1 MVQSNTKFLDFFLP
15 SGQATCLV
23 VGDPHYFTFDG
34 MKYTFVGTCTYTL
47 VEVANTATNVVPIT
61 ILGKNEERGL
71 RGATYLKEVYI
82 DVYGVRI
89 TLQKNQGILVSGG
102 ARISGKKYLKISSL
116 RIAVAKRIFTFPK
129 EHVWICLALVNTP
142 IKWK

>member
-1 MVQSNTKFLDFFLP
+1 MEWTWDTSLKVCLHNNDQDEVAILIQTALANWVHGEIQYKILTLFFLP
-15 SGQATCLV
+15 SGQAICQV

-47 VEVANTATNVVPIT
+47 VEVVNTATNVIPIT

-89 TLQKNQGILVSGG
+89 TLQKNQGIMVGGG
-102 ARISGKKYLKISSL
+102 ALFFWQEVS
-116 RIAVAKRIFTFPK
+116 
-129 EHVWICLALVNTP
+129 
-142 IKWK
+142 

>member
-1 MVQSNTKFLDFFLP
+1 M
-15 SGQATCLV
+15 

-47 VEVANTATNVVPIT
+47 VEVVNTATNVIPIT
-61 ILGKNEERGL
+61 ILGKNEDRGL

-82 DVYGVRI
+82 DVYGIRI

-102 ARISGKKYLKISSL
+102 APFSGKKYLKISSL
-116 RIAVAKRIFTFPK
+116 RIAVGKRIFMFPK
-129 EHVWICLALVNTP
+129 ERICTCLTLVGIP
-142 IKWK
+142 IKWMP

>member
-1 MVQSNTKFLDFFLP
+1 M
-15 SGQATCLV
+15 

-47 VEVANTATNVVPIT
+47 VEVVNTATNVVPIT
-61 ILGKNEERGL
+61 ILGKNEDRGL

-89 TLQKNQGILVSGG
+89 TLQKNQGILVGGG
-102 ARISGKKYLKISSL
+102 ALLSGKKYLKISSL

-129 EHVWICLALVNTP
+129 EHVCICLALVGTP
-142 IKWK
+142 IKWMS

>member
-1 MVQSNTKFLDFFLP
+1 M
-15 SGQATCLV
+15 

-102 ARISGKKYLKISSL
+102 ALISGKKYLKISSL